1 MPGNGY
7 TAKVRVREK
16 YHIVGFISSG
26 TYGRV
31 YKAEAKDREL
41 YAQNTDGTYAPR
53 EMFAIKK

>member
-1 MPGNGY
+1 MHGNGY

-31 YKAEAKDREL
+31 YKAEARDRDV
-41 YAQNTDGTYAPR
+41 YAQNPDGSSLQR
-53 EMFAIKK
+53 ELFAIKK